1 MSGNHREVIVKVIC
15 DSMKENMEFLE
26 KRGEWIIKEAIELIN
41 DAIDC
46 ITMLMLPNKKVRFI
60 ERYATAFYILHGF
73 TPTSYGIFINL
84 LTGNL
89 PSCFRDLRFLTE
101 LLAKCYLA
109 DLKYPDEIFFES
121 KLNLLEQ
128 EKNEKG
134 EKKREHEYIK
144 EFEDKVG
151 LKEKECLK
159 LWGKLSE
166 EFHARKY
173 VKRFVDSII
182 EKGIPPSYSIIL
194 PMNYLEH
201 DIASLKRL
209 YSYIREYRKI
219 LRKTMTN
226 YFGQSPFT
234 NKVE

>member
-1 MSGNHREVIVKVIC
+1 MSENHREAIVKVIY
-15 DSMKENMEFLE
+15 DTMKENMEFLE
-26 KRGEWIIKEAIELIN
+26 KRSEWIIKEAIELIN
-41 DAIDC
+41 DSINCVA
-46 ITMLMLPNKKVRFI
+46 TLMLTNKKARFI
-60 ERYATAFYILHGF
+60 ERNATAFYILHGF
-73 TPTSYGIFINL
+73 MPTSYGIFINL
-84 LTGNL
+84 LAGNL

-109 DLKYPDEIFFES
+109 DLKYPNEKFFES

-134 EKKREHEYIK
+134 EKKREYEYIK
-144 EFEDKVG
+144 EFEHKVG
-151 LKEKECLK
+151 FKKNKCLK

-173 VKRFVDSII
+173 VKRFVNSII
-182 EKGIPPSYSIIL
+182 EEGIPPSYSIIL

-226 YFGQSPFT
+226 YFGMFSST
-234 NKVE
+234 S